1 MNKQTIED
9 KKQGEIVSFFGS
21 LKAESIQQVLLE
33 RSRQAALAFGVA
45 LLEADAEALCGSRYA
60 RKGDELCHR
69 GGSDNTTIVVDGSRQ
84 RVRRP
89 RVRDENGEVELPT
102 LAKLRDQDLLDR
114 QMQGRLLLGVSTRN
128 YNKVISSYSKKLGTS
143 KAAVS
148 RAFVRASQKDL
159 DAINEGNLSSYSFVG
174 LLIDGIEI
182 AGRAVVAALGITANL
197 EKIPVG
203 LKEGDTENTDVVRD
217 LLSSLQERGFTLHCE
232 RLLAVIDGSKAL
244 AKGLRSVFGDRVLVQ
259 RCWLHKVRNLQSYL
273 PKQYHRTAHW
283 RMKKMMALRSFEDAL
298 DELNSLA
305 AWLEQISPDAAA
317 SLQEAGTDLLTLHKL
332 GIAGELRK
340 SLYTTNAIE
349 SLFSVVRTGTG
360 RVKNWK
366 AKASNQVLRW
376 VAATILNHKKK
387 MRRLRGKSQIVDLIR
402 ALGQQLEVI
411 AV

>member
-21 LKAESIQQVLLE
+21 LKAESIQEVLLE

-69 GGSDNTTIVVDGSRQ
+69 GGSDDTTIVVDGTRQ

-159 DAINEGNLSSYSFVG
+159 DAINEGDLSSYSFVG

-182 AGRAVVAALGITANL
+182 AERAVVAALGITATL

-203 LKEGDTENTDVVRD
+203 LREGDSENSDVVRD
-217 LLSSLQERGFTLHCE
+217 LLSSLQERGFTLHSE

-244 AKGLRSVFGDRVLVQ
+244 AKGLRSVFGDRVLIQ

-283 RMKKMMALRSFEDAL
+283 RMKKMMALRSFEDAR
-298 DELNSLA
+298 DELNSLT
-305 AWLEQISPDAAA
+305 AWLEQISPDAAV

-332 GIAGELRK
+332 GVAGELRK

-376 VAATILNHKKK
+376 VAATILHHKKK
-387 MRRLRGKSQIVDLIR
+387 MRRLRGRSQIVDLIR
-402 ALGQQLEVI
+402 ALGQQLEVV

>member
-1 MNKQTIED
+1 MD
-9 KKQGEIVSFFGS
+9 
-21 LKAESIQQVLLE
+21 
-33 RSRQAALAFGVA
+33 
-45 LLEADAEALCGSRYA
+45 
-60 RKGDELCHR
+60 
-69 GGSDNTTIVVDGSRQ
+69 
-84 RVRRP
+84 
-89 RVRDENGEVELPT
+89 
-102 LAKLRDQDLLDR
+102 
-114 QMQGRLLLGVSTRN
+114 RN
-128 YNKVISSYSKKLGTS
+128 Y
-143 KAAVS
+143 
-148 RAFVRASQKDL
+148 
-159 DAINEGNLSSYSFVG
+159 
-174 LLIDGIEI
+174 
-182 AGRAVVAALGITANL
+182 
-197 EKIPVG
+197 
-203 LKEGDTENTDVVRD
+203 
-217 LLSSLQERGFTLHCE
+217 
-232 RLLAVIDGSKAL
+232 LA
-244 AKGLRSVFGDRVLVQ
+244 
-259 RCWLHKVRNLQSYL
+259 
-273 PKQYHRTAHW
+273 KQYHWTAHW